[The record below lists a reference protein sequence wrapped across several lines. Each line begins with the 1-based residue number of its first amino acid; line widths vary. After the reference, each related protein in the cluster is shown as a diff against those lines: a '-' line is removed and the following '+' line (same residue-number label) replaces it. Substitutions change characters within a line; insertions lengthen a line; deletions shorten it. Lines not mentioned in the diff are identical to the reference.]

1 MRRRAAL
8 ASAALFL
15 LALGGCGGGGSSR
28 KSDPF
33 SVVPQRPVTRVV
45 KAAPRWDP
53 LTRRSGAGNATER
66 FSVARGAIQWRAR
79 FSCRGG
85 RLRLL
90 MVSAGNDRK
99 RLGERRCPGRG
110 KGVSISTGPQRLQV
124 LASGPW
130 RLTVEQQVDTPLHE
144 PPLRAMR
151 SPRSSLVSRG
161 GFYPIEG
168 RGKGTALLY
177 RLPNGRLALRLVHFE
192 TTANSDLFVWLSTA
206 RRPKTSKQAVAAPHV
221 EIAPLRSTLGDQNYL
236 LPRSTNPREVKSIVI
251 WCRPVSI
258 AYTAAEFRG

>member
-1 MRRRAAL
+1 
-8 ASAALFL
+8 
-15 LALGGCGGGGSSR
+15 
-28 KSDPF
+28 
-33 SVVPQRPVTRVV
+33 VI

-53 LTRRSGAGNATER
+53 LTRRGGAGNATER
-66 FSVARGAIQWRAR
+66 FAVARGAIQWRAR
-79 FSCRGG
+79 FSCRRG
-85 RLRLL
+85 RLRLFS
-90 MVSAGNDRK
+90 VSARGQRK

-110 KGVSISTGPQRLQV
+110 EGVSISTGPQRLEVQ
-124 LASGPW
+124 ASGPW

-151 SPRSSLVSRG
+151 SRGSTLVSRG

-177 RLPNGRLALRLVHFE
+177 RLRNGRLALRLAHFE

-206 RRPKTSKQAVAAPHV
+206 GRPKTSKQAVAARHV
-221 EIAPLRSTLGDQNYL
+221 EAAPLRSTLGDQNYL
-236 LPRSTNPREVKSIVI
+236 LPRSTNPQEVKSIVI

-258 AYTAAEFRG
+258 AYAAAPLRG